1 MVDLD
6 GFVKNTLRHRA
17 VFYHADRARAAVG
30 LVWVDL
36 NLPGG
41 GEWKKAIFRTRA
53 LPRHFAGDFPGV
65 NEACSSILNCC
76 SAQSDRCTIVSRILL
91 SLAPRASHTATEQL
105 TGAYRRKAERFRLDA
120 AFPVQH
126 EQCTPREHSGSLW

>member
-41 GEWKKAIFRTRA
+41 EWKKAIFRT
-53 LPRHFAGDFPGV
+53 LPRHFAGDFPV
-65 NEACSSILNCC
+65 STKLVVVYSTAVVHRATDVRSS
-76 SAQSDRCTIVSRILL
+76 REFYSRWH
-91 SLAPRASHTATEQL
+91 LAPRI
-105 TGAYRRKAERFRLDA
+105 RR
-120 AFPVQH
+120 P
-126 EQCTPREHSGSLW
+126 SN